1 MLYTIFSILFG
12 IALVILES
20 KLSFETVNNFS
31 YLYLILSGFVMSIG
45 IIVPG
50 VSSTIILMLLGIY
63 PIYLSSVSSIYLP
76 ILIPIGIGIILGGFF
91 FMKLTRFLLNKFYVQ
106 TFYTIVGFT
115 IGSIFVLIPEFNSY
129 IDYFICALCIILGF
143 ITFLL
148 YIQPGLLKCC
158 RIWKFPCPSLLYA
171 YQCGKRRLEVKE
183 AGMTEHLAKPLK
195 PVFSPRHK
203 RGGSTTPVGTL

>member
-50 VSSTIILMLLGIY
+50 VISTIILMLLGIY

-143 ITFLL
+143 ITFN
-148 YIQPGLLKCC
+148 ITT
-158 RIWKFPCPSLLYA
+158 
-171 YQCGKRRLEVKE
+171 VKD
-183 AGMTEHLAKPLK
+183 
-195 PVFSPRHK
+195 
-203 RGGSTTPVGTL
+203 

>member
-129 IDYFICALCIILGF
+129 IDYFVCALCIILGF
-143 ITFLL
+143 ITFN
-148 YIQPGLLKCC
+148 ITT
-158 RIWKFPCPSLLYA
+158 
-171 YQCGKRRLEVKE
+171 VKD
-183 AGMTEHLAKPLK
+183 
-195 PVFSPRHK
+195 
-203 RGGSTTPVGTL
+203 

>member
-12 IALVILES
+12 VALVILES
-20 KLSFETVNNFS
+20 KLSFGTVSNFS

-50 VSSTIILMLLGIY
+50 VSSTIILMLLGVY

-76 ILIPIGIGIILGGFF
+76 ILIPMGIGIVLGGFF
-91 FMKLTRFLLNKFYVQ
+91 FMKLTRFLLNKFYAQ

-129 IDYFICALCIILGF
+129 IDHFISILCIVLGIIAF
-143 ITFLL
+143 NLTQKND
-148 YIQPGLLKCC
+148 Y
-158 RIWKFPCPSLLYA
+158 
-171 YQCGKRRLEVKE
+171 
-183 AGMTEHLAKPLK
+183 
-195 PVFSPRHK
+195 
-203 RGGSTTPVGTL
+203 

>member
-12 IALVILES
+12 VVLVILES
-20 KLSFETVNNFS
+20 KLSFGTVNNFS
-31 YLYLILSGFVMSIG
+31 YLYLILSGFIMSIG

-50 VSSTIILMLLGIY
+50 VSSTIILILLGIY

-76 ILIPIGIGIILGGFF
+76 VLIPMGIGIILGGFF

-143 ITFLL
+143 ITFN
-148 YIQPGLLKCC
+148 ITT
-158 RIWKFPCPSLLYA
+158 
-171 YQCGKRRLEVKE
+171 VKD
-183 AGMTEHLAKPLK
+183 
-195 PVFSPRHK
+195 
-203 RGGSTTPVGTL
+203 

>member
-1 MLYTIFSILFG
+1 
-12 IALVILES
+12 
-20 KLSFETVNNFS
+20 
-31 YLYLILSGFVMSIG
+31 MSIG

-50 VSSTIILMLLGIY
+50 ISSTIILMLLGIY

-76 ILIPIGIGIILGGFF
+76 ILIPMGIGIILGGFF

-143 ITFLL
+143 ITFN
-148 YIQPGLLKCC
+148 ITT
-158 RIWKFPCPSLLYA
+158 
-171 YQCGKRRLEVKE
+171 VKD
-183 AGMTEHLAKPLK
+183 
-195 PVFSPRHK
+195 
-203 RGGSTTPVGTL
+203 

>member
-12 IALVILES
+12 VALVILER
-20 KLSFETVNNFS
+20 KLSFGTVNNFS

-76 ILIPIGIGIILGGFF
+76 ILIPMGIGIVLGGFF

-143 ITFLL
+143 IAFNITT
-148 YIQPGLLKCC
+148 
-158 RIWKFPCPSLLYA
+158 
-171 YQCGKRRLEVKE
+171 VKD
-183 AGMTEHLAKPLK
+183 
-195 PVFSPRHK
+195 
-203 RGGSTTPVGTL
+203 